1 VTLAVMFS
9 GITFLAHQYDAIPIQ
24 PDAQNYETVVSQI
37 AREALGGEN
46 LAYYYV
52 QFATLAI
59 LILAANTAYS
69 DFPRLASFLAR
80 DNYVPHQFGYRGDR
94 LAYSMG
100 IVTLGIVSG
109 LVLTAFGGETER
121 MIPLYAFGVFA
132 AFTLSESG
140 MVMRWW
146 RRREPGWRPG
156 LVINLA
162 GAIATGVVAIVFGV
176 SNFTRGAWIVIVL
189 IPILI
194 LAFKSVNRHYAR
206 VASALREA
214 GPGAGPID
222 PRTIRHTII
231 VPIAAINQLAQRTI
245 AYARSISEN
254 VTAVHV
260 TDDESTVAE
269 MRQEWNALG
278 LKVPLVIIES
288 PYRALVG
295 PLLAFIDEVD
305 QRDPGDTLTVILPE
319 FVAAHWWEHLLH
331 NQSALRLKAALLFR
345 PRTVVISVPY
355 HLER

>member
-1 VTLAVMFS
+1 
-9 GITFLAHQYDAIPIQ
+9 
-24 PDAQNYETVVSQI
+24 
-37 AREALGGEN
+37 
-46 LAYYYV
+46 
-52 QFATLAI
+52 
-59 LILAANTAYS
+59 
-69 DFPRLASFLAR
+69 
-80 DNYVPHQFGYRGDR
+80 
-94 LAYSMG
+94 MG
-100 IVTLGIVSG
+100 IVTLGVVSG
-109 LVLTAFGGETER
+109 VVLTVFGGETER

-140 MVMRWW
+140 MVVRWW

-156 LVINLA
+156 LAINLA
-162 GAIATGVVAIVFGV
+162 GAIATGVVATVFGI

-194 LAFKSVNRHYAR
+194 LGFKSINRHYTQ
-206 VASALREA
+206 VSTALRD
-214 GPGAGPID
+214 AGPID
-222 PRTIRHTII
+222 TDPRAIRHTII
-231 VPIAAINQLAQRTI
+231 VPIAAINQLAYRTL

-260 TDDESTVAE
+260 TDDESTIPA

-278 LKVPLVIIES
+278 MAVPLVIIES

-295 PLLAFIDEVD
+295 PLLAYIDEVD
-305 QRDPGDTLTVILPE
+305 QQDPGDTVTVILPE